1 MESKKAL
8 PKEPRGG
15 YGGYVGYPGMPGGGR
30 MPFLPGSACVLD
42 AQLDNSDLIEHSGW
56 NRLIFYVHLNQKH
69 SFHYPPV
76 QNFLQIFLFIIIRMS
91 LRTFYNDG
99 LKKVCQSLC
108 LCVVI
113 CYFLTLTPT

>member
-1 MESKKAL
+1 MYFKKIYVVCIDNLPNDYFFVGKMVESKKAL

-56 NRLIFYVHLNQKH
+56 NR
-69 SFHYPPV
+69 
-76 QNFLQIFLFIIIRMS
+76 
-91 LRTFYNDG
+91 
-99 LKKVCQSLC
+99 
-108 LCVVI
+108 
-113 CYFLTLTPT
+113 